1 MSKFSVPLLFI
12 AGILC
17 SADNAISATTN
28 INLDGKITTTAC
40 TVETKLANGLNINLG
55 KTLYTS
61 MQNSG
66 DVGIWNDFSLNLT
79 SCPKGTNKSTMTLS
93 GIVDND
99 DSSLF
104 INTATGESAA
114 TNVAVQL
121 ANQLNRSQTLS
132 NNSQLTVTIINNQA
146 SFPLS
151 ARISTP
157 SGGVTPGLV
166 KSTVLVNFTYQ

>member
-1 MSKFSVPLLFI
+1 MSKFHGTLLFI
-12 AGILC
+12 TGIFC
-17 SADNAISATTN
+17 SAGNVKSATTN
-28 INLDGKITTTAC
+28 INLDGKITAAAC

-66 DVGIWNDFSLNLT
+66 DGGAWSDFSLNLT
-79 SCPKGTNKSTMTLS
+79 SCPRGTNRSTMTLS

-121 ANQLNRSQTLS
+121 ANQTNRSQILS
-132 NNSQLTVTIINNQA
+132 NNSQVTVAINNNQA

-151 ARISTP
+151 ARMYTP

-166 KSTVLVNFTYQ
+166 KTTVLVNFTYQ